1 MLLQVDCV
9 LGCGRGHLAFSMGQL
24 GHWGDVV
31 YAGDTAELATAAA
44 AAEVRGLSSVASL
57 AVGEVGV

>member
-1 MLLQVDCV
+1 
-9 LGCGRGHLAFSMGQL
+9 MGQL